1 MAGGNPLLRDFN
13 KKSAHQGAPGSYQD
27 PRQSPEQLEQMY
39 NAPSAG
45 PAQTGRMSY
54 DDVVM
59 RTGVTLA
66 CVVVAG
72 VVGWMFPILALPGVL
87 IGLVLGLV
95 NAFKREPSPLL
106 IILYALAE
114 GLFLGGISSMFEAS
128 YPGIVIQ
135 AVIGTVAVFASVLV
149 LYKVGVLRSSP
160 RVTKIF
166 MIALMA
172 YALFA
177 LINLGTS
184 LLGGFNMRYEVTLFG
199 IPLGLIVGALAIL
212 LAAYSFVLDFENI
225 SDGVRRGI
233 PEKAAWSAAFGLTVT
248 LVWTYVEVLRVLAII
263 RSMSE

>member
-13 KKSAHQGAPGSYQD
+13 KKSAQQGAPGSYQD
-27 PRQSPEQLEQMY
+27 PRYSPEHLEQMY
-39 NAPSAG
+39 NAPAAG

-59 RTGVTLA
+59 RTGVLLV
-66 CVVVAG
+66 CIVVTG
-72 VVGWMFPILALPGVL
+72 VLGWMMPILALPGAL

-95 NAFKREPSPLL
+95 NAFKREPSPAL
-106 IILYALAE
+106 IIAYALAE
-114 GLFLGGISSMFEAS
+114 GLFLGGISGMFEAS

-135 AVIGTVAVFASVLV
+135 AVMGTVAVFVSVLV

-166 MIALMA
+166 MVAIMA

-225 SDGVRRGI
+225 TDGVRRGI

-248 LVWTYVEVLRVLAII
+248 LIWAYVEILRVLAII

>member
-1 MAGGNPLLRDFN
+1 M
-13 KKSAHQGAPGSYQD
+13 
-27 PRQSPEQLEQMY
+27 PEM
-39 NAPSAG
+39 
-45 PAQTGRMSY
+45 
-54 DDVVM
+54 
-59 RTGVTLA
+59 
-66 CVVVAG
+66 
-72 VVGWMFPILALPGVL
+72 PILALPGAL

-95 NAFKREPSPLL
+95 NAFKREPSPVL
-106 IILYALAE
+106 IIAYALAE
-114 GLFLGGISSMFEAS
+114 GLFLGGISGMFEAT

-135 AVIGTVAVFASVLV
+135 AVMGTVAVFVSVLV

-166 MIALMA
+166 MVAIMA

-184 LLGGFNMRYEVTLFG
+184 LLGGFNMRYDVTLFG

-225 SDGVRRGI
+225 TDGVRRGI

-248 LVWTYVEVLRVLAII
+248 LIWVYV
-263 RSMSE
+263 

>member
-1 MAGGNPLLRDFN
+1 M
-13 KKSAHQGAPGSYQD
+13 
-27 PRQSPEQLEQMY
+27 
-39 NAPSAG
+39 
-45 PAQTGRMSY
+45 
-54 DDVVM
+54 
-59 RTGVTLA
+59 
-66 CVVVAG
+66 
-72 VVGWMFPILALPGVL
+72 
-87 IGLVLGLV
+87 VLGLV
-95 NAFKREPSPLL
+95 NAFKREPSPVL
-106 IILYALAE
+106 IIAYALAE
-114 GLFLGGISSMFEAS
+114 GLFLGGISGMFENM

-135 AVIGTVAVFASVLV
+135 AVMGTVAVFVSVLV

-166 MIALMA
+166 MVAIMA

-184 LLGGFNMRYEVTLFG
+184 LLGGFNMRYDVTLFG

-225 SDGVRRGI
+225 TDGVRRGI

-248 LVWTYVEVLRVLAII
+248 LIWAYVEILRVIAII